1 MNKLHHIA
9 NTNGLSR
16 IKEKMVEELHELI
29 EAIESNDA
37 TNIVEESADVRIMI
51 SQYLY
56 TTQQEAQ
63 CEEVIEYKIDRTIN
77 KIEKG
82 EKI

>member
-9 NTNGLSR
+9 NTNGLPR
-16 IKEKMVEELHELI
+16 IKEKFIEEVKELLK
-29 EAIESNDA
+29 ALQLNDA

-56 TTQQEAQ
+56 TTEQEEQ
-63 CEEVIEYKIDRTIN
+63 CEEVMAYKIDRTIN